1 MDESGPT
8 VLGARAER
16 PVGRGAV
23 DGRGAETG
31 RDLAL
36 WHVTVTFAGEVADPA
51 VLRAGLEQLTHERPF
66 LVSAR
71 FAADRVEI
79 RYWDEAE
86 DVDDAAALA
95 LRLWAE
101 HRTSAGLPDWRAV
114 GLEVLDR
121 ATLHDRGERRDSLI
135 PSTLVLGEV
144 RPL

>member
-1 MDESGPT
+1 MEELGPT
-8 VLGARAER
+8 VLGNR
-16 PVGRGAV
+16 VGVSQDVGSQAT
-23 DGRGAETG
+23 DPE
-31 RDLAL
+31 LAL
-36 WHVTVTFAGEVADPA
+36 WHVTVTFAGSGVEPDE
-51 VLRAGLEQLTHERPF
+51 LRAGLERLAQERPF

-95 LRLWAE
+95 LRLWAD
-101 HRTSAGLPDWRAV
+101 HRASAGLPEWRAV

-121 ATLHDRGERRDSLI
+121 GTLRERGERGDGLI
-135 PSTLVLGEV
+135 PQTLVLGEV

>member
-8 VLGARAER
+8 ALGNR
-16 PVGRGAV
+16 VGTSQDVGS
-23 DGRGAETG
+23 DETG
-31 RDLAL
+31 PELAL
-36 WHVTVTFAGEVADPA
+36 WHVTVTFAGEPVEPGD
-51 VLRAGLEQLTHERPF
+51 LRAGLERLTHERPF

-71 FAADRVEI
+71 FAAARVEI

-95 LRLWAE
+95 LRLWAD
-101 HRTSAGLPDWRAV
+101 HRASAGLPDWRAV

-121 ATLHDRGERRDSLI
+121 STVHERGGRRDSLI
-135 PSTLVLGEV
+135 PKTLVLGEI